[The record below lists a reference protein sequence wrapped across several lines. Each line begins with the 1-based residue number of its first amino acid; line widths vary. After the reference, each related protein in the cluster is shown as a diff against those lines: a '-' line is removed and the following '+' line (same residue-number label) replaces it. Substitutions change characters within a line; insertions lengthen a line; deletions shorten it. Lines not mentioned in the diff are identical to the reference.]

1 MEKIVT
7 SLAGLGVVG
16 QILTADMAATGLA
29 GTASITA
36 ALSMLGPGGMVGG
49 VVTLGAAALA
59 AKGIAE
65 FGFDAIF
72 IGVVKELIARGESI
86 DGMIA
91 NVDKL
96 PVSKSLKLKVK
107 DELEK
112 ARSLN

>member
-1 MEKIVT
+1 MEKIIS

-16 QILTADMAATGLA
+16 LILTAAMAATGLA
-29 GTASITA
+29 GAASITA

-65 FGFDAIF
+65 YGFDAIF
-72 IGVVKELIARGESI
+72 MGVVKELIARGESI

-91 NVDKL
+91 KVDKL

-107 DELEK
+107 DEIEK